1 MGGDIYEALAS
12 LKADALMIREMNW
25 EAVDGRVSMEELK
38 IEETPYCLCRTN
50 VTPFNIVFDFVNTIY
65 IEDTWRGDGWWC

>member
-38 IEETPYCLCRTN
+38 IEETPDCLCRTN
-50 VTPFNIVFDFVNTIY
+50 VTPLNIMFDFVNSCVVLELHLQYT
-65 IEDTWRGDGWWC
+65 